1 MNEAMLVWSVLF
13 SGIGIGFFSYGRKQ
27 KSVIPLLTG
36 VALMAYPYFMPN
48 ATVLVVVG
56 VVLLTI
62 PYFVRL

>member
-48 ATVLVVVG
+48 VTVLVIVG
-56 VVLLTI
+56 VLLLAI
-62 PYFVRL
+62 PYFVSL

>member
-27 KSVIPLLTG
+27 KSVIPLLAG

-48 ATVLVVVG
+48 VTVLVILG
-56 VVLLTI
+56 VLLLAI
-62 PYFVRL
+62 PYFVSL